1 MSTTL
6 STSILPAATTPAS
19 TTSASQVP
27 TLDPKFFN
35 KDGSPIVNLTPG
47 HYITIIFVILFGLG
61 LGLGI
66 WWYYGKKRVD
76 ARNKAKGVA

>member
-6 STSILPAATTPAS
+6 LTSIIPTAAAATTTATESLVANPGR
-19 TTSASQVP
+19 
-27 TLDPKFFN
+27 N
-35 KDGSPIVNLTPG
+35 KDGSPIVTLTVAN
-47 HYITIIFVILFGLG
+47 YITVLGVVLFGIGLG
-61 LGLGI
+61 LVI

>member
-6 STSILPAATTPAS
+6 LTSIIPTAAPATAT
-19 TTSASQVP
+19 P
-27 TLDPKFFN
+27 TESLITNPGRN
-35 KDGSPIVNLTPG
+35 KDGSPIVTLTVG
-47 HYITIIFVILFGLG
+47 NYITVLGVVLFGVVLG
-61 LGLGI
+61 LVI

>member
-6 STSILPAATTPAS
+6 STSIIPAAAATGSSTAAPA
-19 TTSASQVP
+19 V
-27 TLDPKFFN
+27 DPSRN
-35 KDGSPIVNLTPG
+35 EDGSPIVNLTAG
-47 HYITIIFVILFGLG
+47 NIITVVAVILFGVG

-66 WWYYGKKRVD
+66 WWYFGKKRVD